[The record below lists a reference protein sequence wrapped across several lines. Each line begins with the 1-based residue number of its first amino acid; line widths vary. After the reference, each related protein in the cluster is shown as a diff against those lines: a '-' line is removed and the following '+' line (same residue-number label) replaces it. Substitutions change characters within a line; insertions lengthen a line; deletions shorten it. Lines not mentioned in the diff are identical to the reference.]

1 MTVPGSG
8 PGVLHIEAV
17 RTVDAATASDLWAL
31 YRVAFESLRTQA
43 ASRHTLTRAEFD
55 LEVID
60 ERVTK
65 YVAWRNG
72 RPVGLVS
79 LATDLTT
86 IPWISPEF
94 YAHRYPE
101 HAARGALYYCSL
113 ALVHPDERLSDAF
126 LRLVAVAAEDVAA
139 ADGVFA
145 ADMCSLNQDT
155 FRLDRAVT
163 ALLTRAWGGV
173 EPVELDRQVF
183 LAWEPQSL
191 ARRAPSGLGPSPAR
205 AEGGLPPVPRPG
217 RPSGLARRDRRVG
230 RAA

>member
-1 MTVPGSG
+1 MTVPSPA
-8 PGVLHIEAV
+8 PGVLHVEAV
-17 RTVDAATASDLWAL
+17 RTVDTATAEDLWAL
-31 YRVAFESLRTQA
+31 YQLAFESLRTQA
-43 ASRHTLTRAEFD
+43 ASRHMLTRAEFD

-94 YAHRYPE
+94 YARRYPE
-101 HAARGALYYCSL
+101 HAARGAVYYCSL

-126 LRLVAVAAEDVAA
+126 LRLVAVAAQDVAT

-183 LAWEPQSL
+183 LAWEPQSM
-191 ARRAPSGLGPSPAR
+191 ARSNAPGLGSAPAR
-205 AEGGLPPVPRPG
+205 AGQAVPPGARPG
-217 RPSGLARRDRRVG
+217 RSLELPSRRRRVG